1 MPIEVVPHMYR
12 MLADE
17 IQWACDDG
25 EPYHFDHF
33 LLLSRTYILS
43 DDEADATLAT
53 PQHQKRRKGAPTPSA
68 VGGVSTFHHEDL
80 LIQQVCLALSMHAVR
95 LEGNKPYS
103 KLSSN
108 SLDYDL
114 SNASP
119 RDKDS
124 FGIQQGGRL
133 MLFPASH
140 LPQLVAN
147 LAAAFPQ
154 KSQ

>member
-33 LLLSRTYILS
+33 LLLSRTYTLS
-43 DDEADATLAT
+43 DEEAEATLAT
-53 PQHQKRRKGAPTPSA
+53 PQQQKRRKGAPAPSS
-68 VGGVSTFHHEDL
+68 VGGVSTFHHEDIF
-80 LIQQVCLALSMHAVR
+80 IQQVCLALSMHPLR
-95 LEGNKPYS
+95 LECNLIQ

-108 SLDYDL
+108 SLDYAL
-114 SNASP
+114 FNAPP

-133 MLFPASH
+133 MLLPAGH
-140 LPQLVAN
+140 LPQLVSN

-154 KSQ
+154 

>member
-43 DDEADATLAT
+43 DEEADATLAT

-80 LIQQVCLALSMHAVR
+80 LIQQVCLALSMLYDLKEINLIR
-95 LEGNKPYS
+95 
-103 KLSSN
+103 KLSSS

-154 KSQ
+154 QSQ